1 MKMRMFMMG
10 VAVLISTAMLF
21 VLLCLLGEAN
31 PGLSS
36 SALAAPLQVT
46 PLVTLVSPSSA
57 PSDLETVIVITGN
70 NFVSMPTVLLG
81 DTTLTDV
88 GWVSGTTLTATVPWG
103 MTPGVY
109 AVTVVNPDS
118 QSGSLANAFTVT
130 QGIGQWNAGALYGGF
145 FNEVVVN
152 PITPTTVY
160 AVSQQTGLFRSYDS
174 GENWTFV
181 LAGSQ
186 VGGLS
191 LDGAN
196 TSRLYLQYSGLILRS
211 EDEGETWKNV
221 TPAFTATQSGGDCWG
236 QETVPWPVAHPQ
248 VSGTVFAYQC
258 GSSGNPTGLYK
269 SINRGVDWW
278 PVMSGL
284 TDTQVSELI
293 FHPTDP
299 LTMYLG
305 TTNGNIFTSVDGGES
320 WSYVAQPIRHIRE
333 MAVNPFD
340 EHTLWASEFVIPATP
355 PTVTSTARSTNISHT
370 TWITVPYPGGDGSY
384 SSPQHINFPPVSWS
398 ESFSQTTYLIGL
410 DGEPS
415 YVSNDDGQTW
425 NPFATQITSG
435 SGLAFHPTLSSMM
448 YMGDMAQGVWRTTD
462 GGTSWQV
469 VNQGLTAMAPTR
481 LATVPGQPDI
491 VYGAI
496 PVTSEG
502 IYKAT
507 QGGAKWTFL
516 PIPGVACWGDG
527 CSVLADP
534 FTPNRVYVTDQGY
547 GKIFRSD
554 DGGQT
559 WPHSVKIIHA
569 PYGGCLVSTQ
579 ALEADP
585 QNPGT
590 LLAGILAVCDDFTSW
605 EGDTYRSTDYGETWM
620 TTLSIGQVI
629 SPVTD
634 IAYDALTPTIVYAA
648 TNSNN
653 AGGML
658 KSMDGGQTWQ
668 PMGETVPALD
678 FVQSIAVEQSS
689 PYRVFVWSSHG
700 DGLYVSEDHGTSWA
714 QAAVPLLDKDV
725 KQILCTPQHP
735 SFLYAATSDGLYRSM
750 DGAQG
755 WERASGVLGY
765 VPIYSL
771 ATVTATGR
779 VILYAGTTGGYVESG
794 QTQVLGSVND
804 GGTLVNAGVYRYTTH
819 STREV
824 YLPLVVKGYLP

>member
-1 MKMRMFMMG
+1 MKKRMLAT
-10 VAVLISTAMLF
+10 VAAVLTSTTALLVLF
-21 VLLCLLGEAN
+21 CLMGTA
-31 PGLSS
+31 
-36 SALAAPLQVT
+36 SAAVSGAASAAPLQIT
-46 PLVTLVSPSSA
+46 PAITLIDPSSA
-57 PSDLETVIVITGN
+57 PNDLDAVIVITGTD
-70 NFVSMPTVLLG
+70 FVSMPAVYLG
-81 DTTLTDV
+81 DTSLSDV
-88 GWVSGTTLTATVPWG
+88 EWVSSTVLRATVPWG
-103 MTPGVY
+103 MDPGVY
-109 AVTVVNPDS
+109 TLTVSNPGGES
-118 QSGSLANAFTVT
+118 SSLANAFTVT
-130 QGIGQWNAGALYGGF
+130 QGLDQWNAGALYGGF
-145 FNEVVVN
+145 FDEVVVN

-181 LAGSQ
+181 AAGSQ
-186 VGGLS
+186 VRGLS
-191 LDGAN
+191 IDGVNSAL
-196 TSRLYLQYSGLILRS
+196 LYLQYSGLVLRS
-211 EDEGETWKNV
+211 EDEGETWRNV
-221 TPAFTATQSGGDCWG
+221 TPVFTATQMGGDCWG

-248 VSGTVFAYQC
+248 ASGTVFAFQC

-269 SINRGVDWW
+269 STNWGSDWQ
-278 PVMSGL
+278 PVMTGL
-284 TDTQVSELI
+284 TDTQVSALI

-305 TTNGNIFTSVDGGES
+305 TTNGNIFASVDGGES
-320 WSYVAQPIRHIRE
+320 WSYVAQPIRHVRE

-340 EHTLWASEFVIPATP
+340 ERTLWASEFVIPATE

-384 SSPQHINFPPVSWS
+384 SSPQHINFSPVEWG
-398 ESFSQTTYLIGL
+398 ESFSQTVYLIGL

-435 SGLAFHPTLSSMM
+435 SGLAFHPTLTTM

-469 VNQGLTAMAPTR
+469 ADRGLTAMAPNR
-481 LATVPGQPDI
+481 LATVPGQPDT

-507 QGGAKWTFL
+507 RGGATWTFL
-516 PIPGVACWGDG
+516 PVPGVECWGDG

-534 FTPNRVYVTDQGY
+534 FTPNRIYVTDQGF
-547 GKIFRSD
+547 GNIFRSD

-559 WPHSVKIIHA
+559 WPHSVKIIHE
-569 PYGGCLVSTQ
+569 PYDGCLVSTQ

-590 LLAGILAVCDDFTSW
+590 LLAGIHAICDDFTSW
-605 EGDTYRSTDYGETWM
+605 EGDIYRSIDYGETWT
-620 TTLSIGQVI
+620 TTLSTGQVI

-634 IAYDALTPTIVYAA
+634 IAYDVLTPTIVYAA
-648 TNSNN
+648 TNRDDV
-653 AGGML
+653 GGML
-658 KSMDGGQTWQ
+658 KSTDGGQTWQ
-668 PMGETVPALD
+668 PMGETVPALS
-678 FVQSIAVEQSS
+678 FVQSIAVEPSP
-689 PYRVFVWSSHG
+689 PYRVFAWSSHG
-700 DGLYVSEDHGTSWA
+700 DGLYVSEDHGASWA
-714 QAAVPLLDKDV
+714 QAAAPLLDKDV

-735 SFLYAATSDGLYRSM
+735 SFLYAATSDGLYWSI

-755 WERASGVLGY
+755 WAPASGALGY

-771 ATVTATGR
+771 AAVTATDR

-794 QTQVLGSVND
+794 TAQVSSSASD
-804 GGTLVNAGVYRYTTH
+804 GAALVNAGVYRYTTQLAW
-819 STREV
+819 EI
-824 YLPLVVKGYLP
+824 YLPLLFKAHTP

>member
-1 MKMRMFMMG
+1 MKRRTLAT
-10 VAVLISTAMLF
+10 VAAVLISTTVLF
-21 VLLCLLGEAN
+21 VLLCLMGTAG
-31 PGLSS
+31 PTVSRP
-36 SALAAPLQVT
+36 ALAAPLQIT
-46 PLVTLVSPSSA
+46 PTVTLIDPSSA
-57 PSDLETVIVITGN
+57 PNDLDVSIVITGTD
-70 NFVSMPTVLLG
+70 FVSMPVVYLG
-81 DTTLTDV
+81 DTLLSDV
-88 GWVSGTTLTATVPWG
+88 KWVTSTVLRATVPWG
-103 MTPGVY
+103 MDPGVY
-109 AVTVVNPDS
+109 TLTASNPDGES
-118 QSGSLANAFTVT
+118 SSLTNAFTVT
-130 QGIGQWNAGALYGGF
+130 QGIDQWNAGALYGGF

-196 TSRLYLQYSGLILRS
+196 TSWLYLQYSGLILRS
-211 EDEGETWKNV
+211 EDEGETWKNA
-221 TPAFTATQSGGDCWG
+221 TPVFTATQMGGDCWG
-236 QETVPWPVAHPQ
+236 QETAPWPVAHPQ
-248 VSGTVFAYQC
+248 ISGTVFAYQC

-269 SINRGVDWW
+269 SINRGADWR
-278 PVMSGL
+278 PVMTGL

-299 LTMYLG
+299 ITMYLG

-320 WSYVAQPIRHIRE
+320 WSYVAQPIRHVRE

-340 EHTLWASEFVIPATP
+340 EYTLWASEYVIPATG

-370 TWITVPYPGGDGSY
+370 TWITVPYPGGDGSF
-384 SSPQHINFPPVSWS
+384 SSPAHINFPPVGWG
-398 ESFSQTTYLIGL
+398 ETFSHTVYLIGL

-415 YVSNDDGQTW
+415 FVSNDDGQIW

-435 SGLAFHPTLSSMM
+435 SGLAFHPILSSTM
-448 YMGDMAQGVWRTTD
+448 YMGDMAQGVWRTTN

-469 VNQGLTAMAPTR
+469 VNRGLTAMAPNR
-481 LATVPGQPDI
+481 LATVPGRPDI

-496 PVTSEG
+496 PVNSEG

-507 QGGAKWTFL
+507 RGGAKWTFL
-516 PIPGVACWGDG
+516 PVSGVECWGDG

-534 FTPNRVYVTDQGY
+534 FTSNRLYVTDQVD

-559 WPHSVKIIHA
+559 WPQSATIIHA
-569 PYGGCLVSTQ
+569 PYAGCLVSTQ
-579 ALEADP
+579 ALEADL
-585 QNPGT
+585 QSPGI
-590 LLAGILAVCDDFTSW
+590 LMAGIRAICDDFTSW
-605 EGDTYRSTDYGETWM
+605 EGDIYRSTDYGETWT

-634 IAYDALTPTIVYAA
+634 IAYDVLTPTIVYAA
-648 TNSNN
+648 TNRND

-658 KSMDGGQTWQ
+658 KSTDGGQTWQ
-668 PMGETVPALD
+668 PMGETIPALS
-678 FVQSIAVEQSS
+678 FVQSIAVEPSP
-689 PYRVFVWSSHG
+689 PYRVFAWSSHG
-700 DGLYVSEDHGTSWA
+700 DGLYVSEDQGASWT
-714 QAAVPLLDKDV
+714 QATAPLADKDV
-725 KQILCTPQHP
+725 KQILCTPQRP
-735 SFLYAATSDGLYRSM
+735 SFLYAAASEGLYRSRN
-750 DGAQG
+750 GASG

-771 ATVTATGR
+771 ATVTATDR

-794 QTQVLGSVND
+794 GTLVLGLADD
-804 GGTLVNAGVYRYTTH
+804 GGTLVNAGVYRYTTQLAW
-819 STREV
+819 EI
-824 YLPLVVKGYLP
+824 YLPLVLKAYMP